1 MPLTSLRLQNFRCY
15 PSLRC
20 ELTGGVTLFVGD
32 NAQGKTS
39 LLEAVCVLLRLQS
52 PRCQGAKELV
62 RFGTEEFGVAGTLD
76 GRELRHT
83 GGGMREISVDAVPS
97 RRPSEYLAASGL
109 VVWM

>member
-15 PSLRC
+15 SSLRC

-52 PRCQGAKELV
+52 PRCQGTKELV
-62 RFGTEEFGVAGTLD
+62 RFGAERFGVGGTLN

-83 GGGMREISVDAVPS
+83 GGVVREISVDGISS
-97 RRPSEYLAASGL
+97 RRPGDYLA
-109 VVWM
+109 